1 VVHVEAGLRSFD
13 RTMPE
18 EVNRL
23 VTDTL
28 AEFLFVTE
36 ESGVANLRREGIPPD
51 RIHFVGNVM
60 IDALQM
66 YRPRWGASTIL
77 DRLGLSPEQPY
88 AVLTLHRPSNVDD
101 PTLLLEWLV
110 SLERLASKVPIVFPV
125 HPRVRQQL
133 LRHTHLSRTAPAT
146 GQPVHRNG
154 IIYLEPLGYLD
165 FIALL
170 SRARLVLTDSGGVQE
185 ETTILGVPCLTLRDT
200 TERPVTVTHGTNRV
214 IGNDPERIAEEA
226 QRSLAAPPRRQ
237 APPPLWDG
245 RAAERIVDIL
255 RRDRRVRPH
264 SNNGSSSMPQVSKPS
279 RGFVVWFTG
288 LPSAGKSTLARGL
301 EKQLAGRGR
310 RVEVLDGDEVR
321 LRLTKGLGFTRAD
334 RDENIRRIAYVA
346 GLLARNGVVAITAA
360 ISPYREVREEVRAE
374 IGDFVEVYVDCPVEE
389 CIRRDVK
396 GLYRRAL
403 RNEIQNFTG
412 VSDPYEPPRNP
423 EVVVET
429 HGETPEQS
437 LDKIVAA
444 LERLGFLEGAN
455 GRVGDSHV

>member
-1 VVHVEAGLRSFD
+1 
-13 RTMPE
+13 
-18 EVNRL
+18 
-23 VTDTL
+23 
-28 AEFLFVTE
+28 
-36 ESGVANLRREGIPPD
+36 
-51 RIHFVGNVM
+51 
-60 IDALQM
+60 
-66 YRPRWGASTIL
+66 
-77 DRLGLSPEQPY
+77 
-88 AVLTLHRPSNVDD
+88 
-101 PTLLLEWLV
+101 
-110 SLERLASKVPIVFPV
+110 
-125 HPRVRQQL
+125 
-133 LRHTHLSRTAPAT
+133 
-146 GQPVHRNG
+146 
-154 IIYLEPLGYLD
+154 
-165 FIALL
+165 
-170 SRARLVLTDSGGVQE
+170 
-185 ETTILGVPCLTLRDT
+185 
-200 TERPVTVTHGTNRV
+200 
-214 IGNDPERIAEEA
+214 
-226 QRSLAAPPRRQ
+226 
-237 APPPLWDG
+237 
-245 RAAERIVDIL
+245 
-255 RRDRRVRPH
+255 
-264 SNNGSSSMPQVSKPS
+264 MPQVSKPS

-437 LDKIVAA
+437 LDKIVTA